1 MIIVLFGPPGAGK
14 GTQAQ
19 RLVDKYNL
27 KQLSTGDMLRE
38 AITEG
43 SELGKKA
50 SSIMDRGEL
59 VPDDIILSMIKNKLR
74 KSGSDGFIFDGFP
87 RNLEQAKELDEI
99 LHELKLRLDLVIEIV
114 VNDEVLINRIEN
126 RAKESKNARSD
137 DNEEVLKNRLNI
149 YHESTEMI
157 KPYYLEQ
164 KKLVKID
171 GMRSIEQVSSDIE
184 GQLVN
189 IKNDAIGT

>member
-50 SSIMDRGEL
+50 SSIMNRGEL
-59 VPDDIILSMIKNKLR
+59 VPDDIILSMIKDKLR
-74 KSGSDGFIFDGFP
+74 KSSSDGFIFDGFP

-126 RAKESKNARSD
+126 RAKESNNARSD

-149 YHESTEMI
+149 YHKSTELI

-189 IKNDAIGT
+189 IEK

>member
-1 MIIVLFGPPGAGK
+1 MIIILFGPPGAGK

-19 RLVDKYNL
+19 RLVDKHNL

-59 VPDDIILSMIKNKLR
+59 VSDDIILSMIKDHLR

-87 RNLEQAKELDEI
+87 RNLEQAKALDKI
-99 LHELKLRLDLVIEIV
+99 LHELKLRLDLAIEIV

-126 RAKESKNARSD
+126 RAKESRNVRSD

-149 YHESTEMI
+149 YHESTERI
-157 KPYYLEQ
+157 KPYYLAQ
-164 KKLVKID
+164 KKLFKID

-184 GQLVN
+184 GQLTI
-189 IKNDAIGT
+189 IKK

>member
-1 MIIVLFGPPGAGK
+1 MIIILFGPPGAGK

-38 AITEG
+38 AIAEG

-59 VPDDIILSMIKNKLR
+59 VSDDIILSMIRDKLR
-74 KSGSDGFIFDGFP
+74 ESGSDGFIFDGFP
-87 RNLEQAKELDEI
+87 RNLEQAKALDKI
-99 LHELKLRLDLVIEIV
+99 LHELELSLDLVIEIV

-184 GQLVN
+184 RQLIN
-189 IKNDAIGT
+189 IRK

>member
-1 MIIVLFGPPGAGK
+1 MIIILFGPPGAGK

-19 RLVDKYNL
+19 RLVDKHNL

-59 VPDDIILSMIKNKLR
+59 VSDDIILSMIRDKLI

-87 RNLEQAKELDEI
+87 RNLEQAKALDEI
-99 LHELKLRLDLVIEIV
+99 LNELKLSLDLVIEIV
-114 VNDEVLINRIEN
+114 VNDKVLINRIES
-126 RAKESKNARSD
+126 RARESKNVRSD

-149 YHESTEMI
+149 YHESTEKI

-164 KKLVKID
+164 KKLIKID

-184 GQLVN
+184 GQLIN
-189 IKNDAIGT
+189 IKK

>member
-1 MIIVLFGPPGAGK
+1 MIIILFGPPGAGK

-19 RLVDKYNL
+19 RLVDKHNL

-59 VPDDIILSMIKNKLR
+59 VPDDIILSMIKEKLR
-74 KSGSDGFIFDGFP
+74 KRCSDGFIFDGFP
-87 RNLEQAKELDEI
+87 RNLEQAKALDKI

-184 GQLVN
+184 GQLIN
-189 IKNDAIGT
+189 IEE

>member
-1 MIIVLFGPPGAGK
+1 MILILFGPPGAGK

-59 VPDDIILSMIKNKLR
+59 VSDDIILSMIKDKLR

-87 RNLEQAKELDEI
+87 RNLEQAKALDKI
-99 LHELKLRLDLVIEIV
+99 LLELKLRLDLVIEIV

-126 RAKESKNARSD
+126 RAKESKNVRSD

-149 YHESTEMI
+149 YHESTERI
-157 KPYYLEQ
+157 KPYYLAQ
-164 KKLVKID
+164 KKLFKID

-189 IKNDAIGT
+189 IEK

>member
-1 MIIVLFGPPGAGK
+1 MIIILFGPPGAGK

-19 RLVDKYNL
+19 RLVDKHNL

-59 VPDDIILSMIKNKLR
+59 VSDDIILSMIRDKLSE
-74 KSGSDGFIFDGFP
+74 SGSDGFIFDGFP
-87 RNLEQAKELDEI
+87 RNLEQAKALDKI
-99 LHELKLRLDLVIEIV
+99 LHEVKLKLDLVIEIV

-126 RAKESKNARSD
+126 RAKESNNARSD

-149 YHESTEMI
+149 YHKSTEMI

-184 GQLVN
+184 GQLIN
-189 IKNDAIGT
+189 IEK

>member
-1 MIIVLFGPPGAGK
+1 MIIILFGPPGAGK

-38 AITEG
+38 AIAEG

-59 VPDDIILSMIKNKLR
+59 VSDDIILSMIRDNLSE
-74 KSGSDGFIFDGFP
+74 SGSDGFIFDGFP
-87 RNLEQAKELDEI
+87 RNLEQAKALDKI
-99 LHELKLRLDLVIEIV
+99 LHELKLSLDLVIEIV

-126 RAKESKNARSD
+126 RARESKNARND

-149 YHESTEMI
+149 YHKSTEMI
-157 KPYYLEQ
+157 KPYYLKQ
-164 KKLVKID
+164 KKLFKID

-184 GQLVN
+184 GHLIN
-189 IKNDAIGT
+189 I

>member
-1 MIIVLFGPPGAGK
+1 
-14 GTQAQ
+14 
-19 RLVDKYNL
+19 
-27 KQLSTGDMLRE
+27 
-38 AITEG
+38 
-43 SELGKKA
+43 
-50 SSIMDRGEL
+50 MDRGEL
-59 VPDDIILSMIKNKLR
+59 VSDDIILAMIKGKLR
-74 KSGSDGFIFDGFP
+74 KRGSDGFIFDGFP
-87 RNLEQAKELDEI
+87 RNLEQAKALDKI
-99 LHELKLRLDLVIEIV
+99 LHELKLRLDLVIEIL

-184 GQLVN
+184 GQLIN
-189 IKNDAIGT
+189 IEK

>member
-1 MIIVLFGPPGAGK
+1 MIIILFGPPGAGK

-19 RLVDKYNL
+19 RLVDKHNL

-59 VPDDIILSMIKNKLR
+59 VSDDIILSMIKDKLR

-87 RNLEQAKELDEI
+87 RNLEQAKALDKI
-99 LHELKLRLDLVIEIV
+99 LHELKLRLDLVIEIL

-184 GQLVN
+184 GQLIN
-189 IKNDAIGT
+189 IEK

>member
-19 RLVDKYNL
+19 RLVDKHNL

-38 AITEG
+38 SIAEG

-59 VPDDIILSMIKNKLR
+59 VSDDIILSMIKDKIR
-74 KSGSDGFIFDGFP
+74 KSGSYGFIFDGFP
-87 RNLEQAKELDEI
+87 RNLEQAKALDKI
-99 LHELKLRLDLVIEIV
+99 LHELKLRLDLAIEIV

-164 KKLVKID
+164 KKLIKID

-189 IKNDAIGT
+189 IEK

>member
-1 MIIVLFGPPGAGK
+1 MIIILFGPPGAGK

-19 RLVDKYNL
+19 RLVDKHNL

-59 VPDDIILSMIKNKLR
+59 VSDDIILSMIKDKLR

-87 RNLEQAKELDEI
+87 RNLEQAKALDKI

-184 GQLVN
+184 GQLIN
-189 IKNDAIGT
+189 IEK

>member
-1 MIIVLFGPPGAGK
+1 MIIILFGPPGAGK

-19 RLVDKYNL
+19 RLVDKHNL

-59 VPDDIILSMIKNKLR
+59 VSDDIILSMIKDQLR

-87 RNLEQAKELDEI
+87 RNLEQAQALDKI

-171 GMRSIEQVSSDIE
+171 GMRSIEQVSSDIA
-184 GQLVN
+184 GQLIN
-189 IKNDAIGT
+189 IEK

>member
-1 MIIVLFGPPGAGK
+1 MIIILFGPPGAGK

-19 RLVDKYNL
+19 RLVDKHNL

-59 VPDDIILSMIKNKLR
+59 VSDEIILSMIKDKLR
-74 KSGSDGFIFDGFP
+74 KSSSDGFIFDGFP
-87 RNLEQAKELDEI
+87 RNLEQAKALDKI
-99 LHELKLRLDLVIEIV
+99 LQELKLKLDLVIEIV
-114 VNDEVLINRIEN
+114 VNDQVLINRIEN

-171 GMRSIEQVSSDIE
+171 GMRSIEQVCSDIE
-184 GQLVN
+184 GQLIN
-189 IKNDAIGT
+189 IEK

>member
-1 MIIVLFGPPGAGK
+1 MIIILFGPPGAGK

-19 RLVDKYNL
+19 RLVNKHNL

-59 VPDDIILSMIKNKLR
+59 VSDDIILSMIKDKIR
-74 KSGSDGFIFDGFP
+74 KSGCDGFIFDGFP
-87 RNLEQAKELDEI
+87 RNLEQAKALDKI

-189 IKNDAIGT
+189 IEK

>member
-1 MIIVLFGPPGAGK
+1 MIIILFGPPGAGK

-19 RLVDKYNL
+19 RLVDKHNL

-59 VPDDIILSMIKNKLR
+59 VSDDIILSMIKDKIR

-87 RNLEQAKELDEI
+87 RNLEQAKALDKI
-99 LHELKLRLDLVIEIV
+99 LHELRLKLDLVIEIV

-157 KPYYLEQ
+157 KPYYLQQ

-189 IKNDAIGT
+189 IEK

>member
-1 MIIVLFGPPGAGK
+1 MIIILFGPPGAGK

-19 RLVDKYNL
+19 RLVDKHNL

-59 VPDDIILSMIKNKLR
+59 VSDDIILSMIKDKLR
-74 KSGSDGFIFDGFP
+74 KSDSDGFIFDGFP
-87 RNLEQAKELDEI
+87 RNLEQAKALDKI

-126 RAKESKNARSD
+126 RAKESKNVRSD

-149 YHESTEMI
+149 YHESTERI

-184 GQLVN
+184 GQLIN
-189 IKNDAIGT
+189 IKK

>member
-1 MIIVLFGPPGAGK
+1 MILILFGPPGAGK

-19 RLVDKYNL
+19 RLVVKHNL

-59 VPDDIILSMIKNKLR
+59 VSDDIILSMIKDKLR
-74 KSGSDGFIFDGFP
+74 KSDGDGFIFDGFP
-87 RNLEQAKELDEI
+87 RNLEQAKALDKI

-184 GQLVN
+184 RQLIN
-189 IKNDAIGT
+189 IKK

>member
-1 MIIVLFGPPGAGK
+1 MIIILFGPPGAGK

-38 AITEG
+38 AISEG

-59 VPDDIILSMIKNKLR
+59 VSDDIILSMIKEKLR

-87 RNLEQAKELDEI
+87 RNLKQAKALDKI
-99 LHELKLRLDLVIEIV
+99 LHELKLRLDLVIEIL
-114 VNDEVLINRIEN
+114 VNDDVLINRIEN
-126 RAKESKNARSD
+126 RAKESKNVRSD

-149 YHESTEMI
+149 YHKSTEMI

-164 KKLVKID
+164 KKLFKVD
-171 GMRSIEQVSSDIE
+171 GMGSIEQVSSDIE
-184 GQLVN
+184 GQLRN
-189 IKNDAIGT
+189 NMICK

>member
-19 RLVDKYNL
+19 RLVDKHNL

-50 SSIMDRGEL
+50 SSIMNRGEL
-59 VPDDIILSMIKNKLR
+59 VSDDIILSMIREKLE
-74 KSGSDGFIFDGFP
+74 SSDSEGFIFDGFP
-87 RNLEQAKELDEI
+87 RNLEQAKALDKM
-99 LHELKLRLDLVIEIV
+99 LHQLNLSLDLVVEIV
-114 VNDEVLINRIEN
+114 VKDEVLIDRIEN
-126 RAKESKNARSD
+126 RARESKNARSD
-137 DNEEVLKNRLNI
+137 DNAEVLRNRLNV
-149 YHESTEMI
+149 YHQSTEMI
-157 KPYYLEQ
+157 KPYYSEK

-171 GMRSIEQVSSDIE
+171 GMSSIEQVSSDIE
-184 GQLVN
+184 RQLVN
-189 IKNDAIGT
+189 IKR

>member
-1 MIIVLFGPPGAGK
+1 MIIILFGPPGAGK

-59 VPDDIILSMIKNKLR
+59 VSDDIILSMIKDKLR
-74 KSGSDGFIFDGFP
+74 KSDSDGFIFDGFP
-87 RNLEQAKELDEI
+87 RNLEQAKALDKI
-99 LHELKLRLDLVIEIV
+99 LHELKLSLDLVIEVV

-126 RAKESKNARSD
+126 RARESKNARND

-164 KKLVKID
+164 KKLFKID

-184 GQLVN
+184 GQLSN
-189 IKNDAIGT
+189 IKN

>member
-1 MIIVLFGPPGAGK
+1 MIIILFGPPGAGK

-19 RLVDKYNL
+19 RLADKHNL

-59 VPDDIILSMIKNKLR
+59 VSDDIILSMIKDKLR

-87 RNLEQAKELDEI
+87 RNLEQAKALDRI
-99 LHELKLRLDLVIEIV
+99 LHELKLRLDLAIEIV

-137 DNEEVLKNRLNI
+137 DNEEVLKKRLNI

-184 GQLVN
+184 GQFVN
-189 IKNDAIGT
+189 IEK

>member
-1 MIIVLFGPPGAGK
+1 MIIILFGPPGAGK

-19 RLVDKYNL
+19 RLVAKHNL

-59 VPDDIILSMIKNKLR
+59 VSDDIILSMIKDQLR

-87 RNLEQAKELDEI
+87 RNLEQAKALDKI

-126 RAKESKNARSD
+126 RAKESKNVRSD

-149 YHESTEMI
+149 YHESTERI

-189 IKNDAIGT
+189 IEK